1 MVENSNN
8 FPDNLKQKYTEIH
21 AEIREIIDGTKS
33 VDELKDMGALSPK
46 LRDLIAL
53 DSAIATKRGRDTAV
67 SCVTD
72 CLKVGATR
80 EQIMEVL
87 CLAILMAEIPAEIY
101 DTIVRSSLSTLTTKL
116 QPFNRIS
123 VIFSDI
129 GIL

>member
-8 FPDNLKQKYTEIH
+8 FPDNLKQKYTDIH
-21 AEIREIIDGTKS
+21 AEIREIIDGTNS

-53 DSAIATKRGRDTAV
+53 GSAIATKRGRDTAV
-67 SCVTD
+67 SCVAD

-80 EQIMEVL
+80 EQIIEVL
-87 CLAILMAEIPAEIY
+87 CLAILMAEIPTEIY
-101 DTIVRSSLSTLTTKL
+101 DTIVRNSLSTLTTPL